1 MLDHI
6 IELFVPRLVE
16 IDQLSLELWRN
27 LNVFVALSFAQTVRV
42 TVLVSGAVET
52 EMCSGRLTNSDHFQS
67 AVCQCEA

>member
-42 TVLVSGAVET
+42 TVLVPGAVES
-52 EMCSGRLTNSDHFQS
+52 EMCIKVWSIIN
-67 AVCQCEA
+67 E